1 MVFLQINKNVTKIGA
16 LNGRKLLLEG
26 KKNRFKKRKYDS
38 MNS

>member
-26 KKNRFKKRKYDS
+26 KKKQI
-38 MNS
+38 